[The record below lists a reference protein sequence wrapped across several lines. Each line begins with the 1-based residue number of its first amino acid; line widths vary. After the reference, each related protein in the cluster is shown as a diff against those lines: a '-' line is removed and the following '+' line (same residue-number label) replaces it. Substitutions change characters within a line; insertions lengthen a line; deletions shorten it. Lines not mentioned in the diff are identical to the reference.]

1 MSRRMF
7 YFDPPDRFVAG
18 TIGEPGRRTFFLQ
31 ARKASQVVTVVLE
44 KVQVQVLAERLDQLL
59 DELEDRGV
67 TETAAVDGPL
77 DTGPLEEPLVEAFR
91 ATTLTL
97 GWDADAERVLVEA
110 RADPIEIEI
119 EADEDDEDLDDVAA
133 EGLRIA
139 DADDEATAVEAAGAD
154 AVARLDA
161 SIAASIRAAF
171 ESADEDEEDDD
182 LEAPDVLRV
191 RVSAAT
197 ARSFVERAARVIASG
212 RPPCPMCGQPLD
224 PQGHI
229 CPRRNGNYVN

>member
-1 MSRRMF
+1 MF

-18 TIGEPGRRTFFLQ
+18 TIGEPGQRTFFLQ

-67 TETAAVDGPL
+67 AETAANAVEADTAPL
-77 DTGPLEEPLVEAFR
+77 DEPLVEAFR

-110 RADPIEIEI
+110 RADPIEIEL
-119 EADEDDEDLDDVAA
+119 EAVEEDDDAA
-133 EGLRIA
+133 EGIA
-139 DADDEATAVEAAGAD
+139 DADDEAAAVEAGGAE
-154 AVARLDA
+154 AVAGLDA

-171 ESADEDEEDDD
+171 ESAEDEDEDDDDD

-212 RPPCPMCGQPLD
+212 RPPCPLCGQPLD

-229 CPRRNGNYVN
+229 CPRRNGHYVN